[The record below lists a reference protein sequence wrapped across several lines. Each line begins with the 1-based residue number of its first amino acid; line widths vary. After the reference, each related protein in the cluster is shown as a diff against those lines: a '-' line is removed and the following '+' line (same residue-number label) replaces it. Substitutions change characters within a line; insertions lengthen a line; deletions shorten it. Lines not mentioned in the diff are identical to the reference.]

1 MSARTAI
8 VVQARM
14 TSSRLPGKV
23 LQFLDDRCVLEHVLT
38 RCAAIPG
45 ANTVV
50 CAVPDAPESAA
61 IEAVAARCGVMAF
74 RGSEHDVLGRYLGAA
89 RAARADVVMR
99 VTSDCPLIDPAICGA
114 LLALRVAR
122 GADYACNVMPRS
134 FPQGLDCETFTAV
147 ALALAA
153 ATATEPYDREHVTPW
168 LRRAPG
174 LVRANLHSGDE
185 NLAMQR
191 WTLDYPEDLAFLRA
205 VFAALPPARRSTA
218 DVLALLAARPEIA
231 KINAAH
237 RVAPPAK
244 ELAAR

>member
-1 MSARTAI
+1 VSARTAI

-23 LQFLDDRCVLEHVLT
+23 LQLLDDRCVLEHVLT
-38 RCAAIPG
+38 RCATIPG
-45 ANTVV
+45 ADAVV

-61 IEAVAARCGVMAF
+61 IETVAARCGAMTF
-74 RGSEHDVLGRYLGAA
+74 RGSEHDVLDRYLGAA
-89 RAARADVVMR
+89 RAARADVVLR

-114 LLALRVAR
+114 LLALRAAR
-122 GADYACNVMPRS
+122 GADYASNVAPRS
-134 FPQGLDCETFTAV
+134 FPQGLDCEAFTAA
-147 ALALAA
+147 ALVQAA

-168 LRRAPG
+168 LRRSPG
-174 LVRANLHSGDE
+174 FVRANLHSGDE
-185 NLAMQR
+185 HQATQR

-205 VFAALPPARRSTA
+205 VFAALPPARRTTA
-218 DVLALLAARPEIA
+218 DVLALVAARPEIA
-231 KINAAH
+231 EINAAH